1 VRLPELFRTSIFRLT
16 AFFALGS
23 AASSLIL
30 FGFIYW
36 QTAVYEKGR
45 ITRLLMQEADIIT
58 SEPTDRIKQDVET
71 NLAGDFHR
79 ATFAALFDAK
89 GEYLVGNLSVI
100 PKGLPSDGKV
110 HDIYVDRNDDAFD
123 VFENILAVA
132 RPLPDHGTLI
142 IGRSIVELQ
151 NLRTIV
157 TRSLLLG
164 VFPAAI
170 LAILAGVGLSLR
182 TQRRIV
188 AANQTVARIMRGN
201 LRERL
206 PVKGTSD
213 DFDRLTISVNRML
226 DEIERLVNQI
236 RGVTDNIAHDLRTPL
251 TRMHT
256 RLIATR
262 NESRDPNDIDDV
274 VDRALTD
281 LNLTLGIITA
291 LLRISEI
298 EDGRRRAAFAILDMS
313 DVVQTVADLY
323 EPIAEE
329 KNLEFDL
336 DMSVTAQVR
345 GDRELL
351 IEAVANLVD
360 NAIKYTPAGGKV
372 CVRSFQDDRGAVVI
386 RVADSGTGIPQSEY
400 DAVFQRFYRSRAT
413 RHIQGHGLGLSLVQA
428 IAHLHNFAIQISDGR
443 PGAIF
448 DLVCQIQSEQ
458 SAA

>member
-23 AASSLIL
+23 AVSSLIL

-36 QTAVYEKGR
+36 QTAIYEKAR
-45 ITRLLMQEADIIT
+45 ISRLLSQEAEIIASEPDAQVRLAVETRLASDI
-58 SEPTDRIKQDVET
+58 
-71 NLAGDFHR
+71 HR
-79 ATFAALFDAK
+79 ATFAALFTAQK
-89 GEYLVGNLSVI
+89 TFIAGNLSTI
-100 PKGLPSDGKV
+100 PPDLRVDGKV
-110 HDIYVDRNDDAFD
+110 HDVSVDRNDDAFD
-123 VFENILAVA
+123 VFESILAVA
-132 RPLPDHGTLI
+132 RELPDHRILVL
-142 IGRSIVELQ
+142 GRSIVELE
-151 NLRTIV
+151 NLRGVV

-164 VFPAAI
+164 VIPAAL
-170 LAILAGVGLSLR
+170 LALLAGVSLSLR
-182 TQRRIV
+182 TQRRIH

-206 PVKGTSD
+206 PVRGNSD

-226 DEIERLVNQI
+226 DEIELLVNQV

-256 RLIATR
+256 RLAATR
-262 NESRDPNDIDDV
+262 TAGQDPNDIDDV

-298 EDGRRRAAFAILDMS
+298 EDGRRKAAFAIVDMAEVLRT
-313 DVVQTVADLY
+313 VVDLY
-323 EPIAEE
+323 EPVAEE
-329 KNLEFDL
+329 KNLRFTVDL
-336 DMSVTAQVR
+336 AVTPPVS

-360 NAIKYTPAGGKV
+360 NAIKYTPADGTVNIKT
-372 CVRSFQDDRGAVVI
+372 RSGADGLVVEI
-386 RVADSGTGIPQSEY
+386 ADNGPGVPETEREAI
-400 DAVFQRFYRSRAT
+400 FQRFYRSKGT
-413 RHIQGHGLGLSLVQA
+413 RHIDGHGLGLSLVQA
-428 IAHLHNFAIQISDGR
+428 IVQLHGFSVRVRNGQ
-443 PGAIF
+443 PGAVFELI
-448 DLVCQIQSEQ
+448 CQTRREQ